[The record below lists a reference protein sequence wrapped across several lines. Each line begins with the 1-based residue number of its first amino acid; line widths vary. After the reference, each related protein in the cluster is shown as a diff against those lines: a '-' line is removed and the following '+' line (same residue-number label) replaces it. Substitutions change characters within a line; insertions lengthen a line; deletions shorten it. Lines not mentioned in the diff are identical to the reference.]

1 MGSEQKDPMEALV
14 GLAVRVIVA
23 VLVFAVAFEI
33 CEQLGMV
40 PRAIACAAGVAVMA
54 WLPLMGMRTL
64 FGPEARLGRA
74 GWSTY
79 LVFIVTLAIPL
90 VAFGMQGSMN
100 GGTAAVIVLVP
111 GVAFLASLG
120 RGAGSGR

>member
-1 MGSEQKDPMEALV
+1 MGSGQKDPMEALV

-23 VLVFAVAFEI
+23 VLVFAIAFEI

-40 PRAIACAAGVAVMA
+40 WRAVACAAGVAVMA
-54 WLPLMGMRTL
+54 WLPLMGMRAL
-64 FGPEARLGRA
+64 FGPDVHLGSA

-90 VAFGMQGSMN
+90 VAFGMQGNMN
-100 GGTAAVIVLVP
+100 GGSAAVIVLVP
-111 GVAFLASLG
+111 AVAFLASLG
-120 RGAGSGR
+120 RGAGSGK

>member
-23 VLVFAVAFEI
+23 VLVFAIAFEI
-33 CEQLGMV
+33 CEQLGTV
-40 PRAIACAAGVAVMA
+40 WRAVACAVGVAVMA

-64 FGPEARLGRA
+64 FGSGARLGGPGLA
-74 GWSTY
+74 TY
-79 LVFIVTLAIPL
+79 LVLIVTLATPL
-90 VAFGMQGSMN
+90 VAFGMQGNMS
-100 GGTAAVIVLVP
+100 GGSAAVIVLVP

-120 RGAGSGR
+120 RGAGSGK